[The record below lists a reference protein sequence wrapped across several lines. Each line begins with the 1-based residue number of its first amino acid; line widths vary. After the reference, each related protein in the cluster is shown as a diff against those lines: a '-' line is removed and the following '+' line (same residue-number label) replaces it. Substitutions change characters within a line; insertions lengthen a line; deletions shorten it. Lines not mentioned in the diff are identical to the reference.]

1 MIMVHSN
8 LPFTSLLSVTL
19 QHMGFGHT
27 SLLSMSLAGTV
38 IILVIIMIRAAALH
52 RLPKAT
58 FTALWGIVMLRLL
71 IPASIPGT
79 YSIYSYAEQFMPATV
94 SSYLSTILKAASDK
108 HQQVPDSS
116 SAQRES
122 DFSSIQQKP
131 DSFSALWEPGFSSIQ
146 QKPDSF
152 SALQMNPFVQQQS
165 NFSSA
170 LQMNPFVQQQ
180 SNLSPAQ
187 QTDSPSI
194 QVQNS
199 AQQTYPSAVKTQ
211 NSQQQT
217 TAAGQ
222 TPDRGRKD
230 PPIRQI
236 LWLVGMIGCTLF
248 FTVTYIRSLRI
259 FSMSLPIDN
268 RYTRTWLETHISKR
282 PISIR
287 QSGFIAAPLTYGM
300 LHPVILMPKGIDWDN
315 TEQLQYIFAHEY
327 VHIRRFDILY
337 KLLLMVSCCIHW
349 FNPFVWVMYLLANH
363 DLELSCDEAVVQ
375 HFGEMSRS
383 AYACA
388 LIRME
393 ETKSGFAPLCSRF
406 SKNTAEERITAIM
419 KTKKNTIYKTA
430 TACILF
436 TSVIFV
442 SAISSDTAK
451 SATAASE
458 TGHMNEKN
466 SVLDSN
472 DTEVS
477 QRNALS
483 VSKSRDADASQGS
496 TSSMADINSAITDCR
511 KLSPIPDTDFTDS
524 EYQKLI
530 DLCFYDLR
538 SMTVAE
544 YRKKIWDIIDTEE
557 YINLLNRFSTD
568 EKLYD
573 LKDSN
578 PTAGFL
584 FYIFEPLTAEKWR
597 SANSGG
603 YALRTCDHAAD
614 DAVLEYSTRL
624 TIKNAKKLTVGEYS
638 DTHIRIQ
645 NAVEEFLMEIPLDKL
660 QDETW
665 MKSAIQSQ
673 IPHFENDFCPKT
685 MSVKVTDWYYSP
697 LFVYE
702 EEQTPSLPEP
712 SKQPAESPDDKN
724 KEIIICPA
732 REPIKMRNFP
742 NGRKQDYQAVLA
754 LKTAGYKDR
763 TIEDFNAALLECVN
777 SIDQEYLEGIYEDIR
792 WDDYKV
798 TLSESEKSFLQ
809 TTYLYSNLE
818 NAEKIKSMHKNAPE
832 EPICFNTDLG
842 TKCVD
847 NRVNDSWCSF
857 WYQMYY
863 KIKDQSSLTVRE
875 RDQTIR
881 KFQNEMNRFWEET
894 SLKDLLGMSKKDV
907 IAYMKKTASKHSSE
921 HIVVIINKDH
931 VQFEHDRDRDYYN

>member
-1 MIMVHSN
+1 MIMIHSN
-8 LPFTSLLSVTL
+8 LPLTSLLSVTL
-19 QHMGFGHT
+19 QHMGFGRT

-71 IPASIPGT
+71 IPASIPV
-79 YSIYSYAEQFMPATV
+79 I
-94 SSYLSTILKAASDK
+94 
-108 HQQVPDSS
+108 
-116 SAQRES
+116 
-122 DFSSIQQKP
+122 
-131 DSFSALWEPGFSSIQ
+131 
-146 QKPDSF
+146 
-152 SALQMNPFVQQQS
+152 QQQS
-165 NFSSA
+165 SISSA
-170 LQMNPFVQQQ
+170 LQMNPFIQQQ
-180 SNLSPAQ
+180 SKLSPAQ
-187 QTDSPSI
+187 RTGSSSI
-194 QVQNS
+194 QIQNPE
-199 AQQTYPSAVKTQ
+199 QQTTPAAGKTQ
-211 NSQQQT
+211 NSQRQ
-217 TAAGQ
+217 TAAA
-222 TPDRGRKD
+222 RKS
-230 PPIRQI
+230 PVSRRKTSPIWQF
-236 LWLVGMIGCTLF
+236 LWLVGTIVCALF
-248 FTVTYIRSLRI
+248 FTFSYIRSIRI

-268 RYTRTWLETHISKR
+268 RYTRTWLETHITKR

-287 QSGFIAAPLTYGM
+287 QSGFIAAPLTYGV
-300 LHPVILMPKGIDWDN
+300 LHPVILMPKGIDWED

-327 VHIRRFDILY
+327 VHIRRFDIVY
-337 KLLLMVSCCIHW
+337 KLLLTVSCCIHW
-349 FNPFVWVMYLLANH
+349 FNPFVWVMYLLANR

-375 HFGEMSRS
+375 HFGETSRS
-383 AYACA
+383 AYARA

-430 TACILF
+430 AACILF
-436 TSVIFV
+436 ISVIFV

-451 SATAASE
+451 SATAASA
-458 TGHMNEKN
+458 TGHATEKKD
-466 SVLDSN
+466 SSSDSN
-472 DTEVS
+472 DTDVS
-477 QRNALS
+477 HKNALS
-483 VSKSRDADASQGS
+483 ALKSSDADSRD
-496 TSSMADINSAITDCR
+496 SSLAIMNTNSAITDCR
-511 KLSPIPDTDFTDS
+511 KLSPIPDTDFTDT

-530 DLCFYDLR
+530 DLCFSNLR

-544 YRKKIWDIIDTEE
+544 YRKKIWDIIDTEK
-557 YINLLNRFSTD
+557 YIDLLNRFSTD
-568 EKLYD
+568 ETLYD
-573 LKDSN
+573 IKDSN

-584 FYIFEPLTAEKWR
+584 FYILEPLTAEKWK
-597 SANSGG
+597 SFNSGG
-603 YALRTCDHAAD
+603 YALRTCDHATD
-614 DAVLEYSTRL
+614 DAILEYSTRL

-638 DTHIRIQ
+638 DTRVRIQ
-645 NAVEEFLMEIPLDKL
+645 NAVEEFLLEIPLDKL
-660 QDETW
+660 QDEAW

-685 MSVKVTDWYYSP
+685 MSVKVTDWFYSP

-702 EEQTPSLPEP
+702 EEQTPSLQKP
-712 SKQPAESPDDKN
+712 SKQSAKSPSQTN
-724 KEIIICPA
+724 EIIICPA

-742 NGRKQDYQAVLA
+742 NGRKQDYQAILA
-754 LKTAGYKDR
+754 LKNAGYKDR

-832 EPICFNTDLG
+832 EPVCFNTDLG

-847 NRVNDSWCSF
+847 NRVSDSWCSF

-863 KIKDQSSLTVRE
+863 KIQDQNSLTVKE
-875 RDQTIR
+875 RDQIIR

-921 HIVVIINKDH
+921 HMTIIIDKDH
-931 VQFEHDRDRDYYN
+931 VQFEHDGDRDYYN